1 MVITSKSRHCI
12 QPKHPRTCFVV
23 CRIFYC
29 LKLGIGFSSKELAL
43 VFDVKK
49 TIGFVTIVIFRK
61 RLEQENGEKY
71 ILEIFVLNRGN
82 RRGHTFHLTMSS
94 GGKNGIVSFLFFLL
108 FFSPPPS
115 AAQLT
120 DSNIGHESY
129 ARFTPTMAMIIAG
142 LVVALFFMGFFS
154 IYLRNCSRSGGN
166 GSSVRPVNVGA
177 WRGRRDEMRGLEA
190 SVIETF
196 PTMVYSEVKVHKIG
210 KGALECAVCLNEF
223 EDDETLRLI
232 PKCDHVFHA
241 ECIDPWLASHVTC
254 PVCRAN
260 LATQPGDP
268 VSQLIELDNTVI
280 ELNFEAQNNDNDLE
294 ITELGDPVSQP
305 IELDNTVIELDLEA
319 QNNDNN
325 LEIREE
331 RGENQNIN
339 TITSDVEAQVS
350 LEGLFHESTKNG
362 AD

>member
-1 MVITSKSRHCI
+1 
-12 QPKHPRTCFVV
+12 
-23 CRIFYC
+23 
-29 LKLGIGFSSKELAL
+29 
-43 VFDVKK
+43 
-49 TIGFVTIVIFRK
+49 
-61 RLEQENGEKY
+61 
-71 ILEIFVLNRGN
+71 
-82 RRGHTFHLTMSS
+82 MSS

-129 ARFTPTMAMIIAG
+129 PRFTPTMAMIIAG

-232 PKCDHVFHA
+232 PKCNHVFHA

-260 LATQPGDP
+260 LDTQPGDP
-268 VSQLIELDNTVI
+268 VSQPT
-280 ELNFEAQNNDNDLE
+280 
-294 ITELGDPVSQP
+294 
-305 IELDNTVIELDLEA
+305 ELDNTVIELDLEA
-319 QNNDNN
+319 QNNDND

-331 RGENQNIN
+331 RRENQNIN
-339 TITSDVEAQVS
+339 IINSDVEARVS
-350 LEGLFHESTKNG
+350 LEVEIINVNQILNMNYTRKPFFPRSHSTGHSLVQPSENTDRFTFQLPIDVRKQLLNRKLNRATSLVLPKERSSLTRKNDYG
-362 AD
+362 SSR

>member
-1 MVITSKSRHCI
+1 
-12 QPKHPRTCFVV
+12 
-23 CRIFYC
+23 
-29 LKLGIGFSSKELAL
+29 
-43 VFDVKK
+43 
-49 TIGFVTIVIFRK
+49 
-61 RLEQENGEKY
+61 
-71 ILEIFVLNRGN
+71 
-82 RRGHTFHLTMSS
+82 MSS

-166 GSSVRPVNVGA
+166 GSSVRPANVGA

-232 PKCDHVFHA
+232 PKCNHVFHA

-268 VSQLIELDNTVI
+268 VSQPT
-280 ELNFEAQNNDNDLE
+280 
-294 ITELGDPVSQP
+294 
-305 IELDNTVIELDLEA
+305 ELDNTVIELDLEA
-319 QNNDNN
+319 QNNDND

-331 RGENQNIN
+331 RRENQNID
-339 TITSDVEAQVS
+339 TINSDLEAQVS
-350 LEGLFHESTKNG
+350 LEVEIIN
-362 AD
+362 